1 MPQSTM
7 FIVFIRLIFINMSS
21 NNNISMCACV
31 SPEDNPFKDGHRQL
45 LTDYYRVHPESY
57 NPIDEDIPD
66 NSLTKKFNT
75 TSAMYELNNRM
86 DEVGKL
92 LVDQVAILKD
102 PATSN
107 TKFKAAVR
115 IIEKYV
121 LPMIP
126 ISQFVLR
133 DGADKL
139 APKGG
144 GKAAQKRLDVEKRRT
159 LEETAEYESC
169 KEGVAVLLRSYLAA
183 KGVLKVKG
191 KRKVNSASDRVTRKR
206 EREQAVEEDDDEN
219 ENENKKTT
227 IELPLPRNGKEYGMG
242 EFIDFVTTTTEANT
256 RKRGQLIKAIQAKGY
271 VKRGHNCIYKHLKA
285 HHEGFAAYALD
296 EPWTVR
302 GRPKIWDTADIE
314 AYGMKVKSRQNVKH
328 TLQDLNNALV
338 ETMIQKGYALQP
350 GAQLCKGTLIMYDNL
365 VSRQCGIN
373 LCFKSNAKTNNRW
386 TAERSNIG
394 TMAFIVVVAATHF
407 YTAEEETQEMRD
419 EYNSLDDETRRMFD
433 MVQNFYDKPIR
444 VQDPALILNQ
454 DDTTD
459 YFCEGLQ
466 RFVSAEKI
474 GIVAKSAMHNKHINS
489 LHHLEDSGKMN
500 GMRCKRTLL
509 INARGDAAPPVY
521 TFPGLTEKEMPTEEF
536 IALKIDREGD
546 EEKDD
551 DEGAPPKER
560 WITPTTIMVQLRPE
574 HEGIIKPSIILSDN
588 FKFELIRS
596 TFDPNSNTVMRD
608 VTFPLPDDLLQ
619 KADCLYGI
627 LVSRLR
633 CHIRTRVISTQ
644 RKNKCLHWARKNL
657 SLVAAFMIIA
667 DHIITDISCL
677 DDSCCLLKPP
687 MSNSFLSCANDELA
701 HLGCYLHYDTNKYV
715 WIRSGSAAGVGGFG
729 QRLDQ
734 HTKRAESNSNPDN
747 SQFYDNYPSKKSV
760 RATSRGKRGIYEHLD
775 PYIGVSFR
783 SDIPSGVL
791 DGLLIQEEDEVEWI
805 KNLKLHGKQL
815 NGKYQQMIAY
825 LFELGYDLAISK
837 VHNVSN
843 SPGFEGCGLIFDKN
857 GDK

>member
-1 MPQSTM
+1 MKYPNLHKMIATCKKMPTPEDYQRYYSAFNALLHYT
-7 FIVFIRLIFINMSS
+7 VD
-21 NNNISMCACV
+21 NNNQ
-31 SPEDNPFKDGHRQL
+31 H
-45 LTDYYRVHPESY
+45 
-57 NPIDEDIPD
+57 IPD
-66 NSLTKKFNT
+66 EVFMSYGFPADVDGYGETVVRGATITQENQQRAKILT
-75 TSAMYELNNRM
+75 AEA
-86 DEVGKL
+86 E
-92 LVDQVAILKD
+92 I
-102 PATSN
+102 
-107 TKFKAAVR
+107 
-115 IIEKYV
+115 
-121 LPMIP
+121 
-126 ISQFVLR
+126 
-133 DGADKL
+133 
-139 APKGG
+139 
-144 GKAAQKRLDVEKRRT
+144 QKR
-159 LEETAEYESC
+159 AE
-169 KEGVAVLLRSYLAA
+169 R
-183 KGVLKVKG
+183 
-191 KRKVNSASDRVTRKR
+191 DM
-206 EREQAVEEDDDEN
+206 AVELAHQQKEN
-219 ENENKKTT
+219 
-227 IELPLPRNGKEYGMG
+227 L
-242 EFIDFVTTTTEANT
+242 
-256 RKRGQLIKAIQAKGY
+256 AKC
-271 VKRGHNCIYKHLKA
+271 RA
-285 HHEGFAAYALD
+285 
-296 EPWTVR
+296 
-302 GRPKIWDTADIE
+302 
-314 AYGMKVKSRQNVKH
+314 
-328 TLQDLNNALV
+328 
-338 ETMIQKGYALQP
+338 
-350 GAQLCKGTLIMYDNL
+350 DNL
-365 VSRQCGIN
+365 VSGELAIIETVCGHAGLEATEENVQHCSIVHFSK
-373 LCFKSNAKTNNRW
+373 LRKDELIT
-386 TAERSNIG
+386 
-394 TMAFIVVVAATHF
+394 FIVARSKV
-407 YTAEEETQEMRD
+407 YT
-419 EYNSLDDETRRMFD
+419 
-433 MVQNFYDKPIR
+433 DKKKAKHLNHPSAKK
-444 VQDPALILNQ
+444 AL
-454 DDTTD
+454 
-459 YFCEGLQ
+459 
-466 RFVSAEKI
+466 S
-474 GIVAKSAMHNKHINS
+474 
-489 LHHLEDSGKMN
+489 
-500 GMRCKRTLL
+500 
-509 INARGDAAPPVY
+509 DAAL
-521 TFPGLTEKEMPTEEF
+521 GLEN
-536 IALKIDREGD
+536 ALSVAFDLRMVTSRVLALRQEGD